1 MNNEEALVIVEKAL
15 SEERLSKL
23 QVTVFQHA
31 WEEQSYQEI
40 ARNSGYELGYVKQ
53 TGSQLWQL
61 LSQAFGEKVTK
72 SNVQLVLKRK
82 VKAGEGGQRGQG
94 GQGKQGRIPNSQFPL
109 PTSQFPIRTD
119 WGDAPDVSGFYGRK
133 EELATLERWIFQD
146 RCRLVGLFGM
156 GG

>member
-82 VKAGEGGQRGQG
+82 AKAGEGEQGRQGRQERQERQERQGGQG
-94 GQGKQGRIPNSQFPL
+94 GQGGQECIAFNEDIQIPA
-109 PTSQFPIRTD
+109 I
-119 WGDAPDVSGFYGRK
+119 K
-133 EELATLERWIFQD
+133 
-146 RCRLVGLFGM
+146 
-156 GG
+156 

>member
-1 MNNEEALVIVEKAL
+1 MNDEEALAIVERAL

-23 QVTVFQHA
+23 QVTVFRQA

-40 ARNSGYELGYVKQ
+40 ARNSGYEIGYVKQ

-82 VKAGEGGQRGQG
+82 AREGEIGNREWGIGTQETEKFRNRGIEEQR
-94 GQGKQGRIPNSQFPL
+94 KISNSP
-109 PTSQFPIRTD
+109 FPIPTPHSLPARIGGMLLMYLLSTD
-119 WGDAPDVSGFYGRK
+119 VQKNWRH
-133 EELATLERWIFQD
+133 
-146 RCRLVGLFGM
+146 
-156 GG
+156 